1 VSRKILIHSL
11 RSPTHAICHPPSLLL
26 TGCTFSYSFCSRC
39 CSCSSIIRSRFIR
52 CRSASRITPSCIFYN
67 QQSWRMWGVRL
78 SQTLDSDGQ
87 SRLLSSW
94 RWLRERELLW
104 TLGTWAGVGRHFCS
118 MTVGPTI
125 GGDRRTLTLWP
136 FRFYY
141 GNWNPQGSLRIHI
154 DLKFATYRL

>member
-52 CRSASRITPSCIFYN
+52 CRSASRITPSCIFCN

-78 SQTLDSDGQ
+78 FQTLDSDGQ

-94 RWLRERELLW
+94 RWLRQRELLG
-104 TLGTWAGVGRHFCS
+104 TLGTWAGLRRPLLFDDGR
-118 MTVGPTI
+118 TD
-125 GGDRRTLTLWP
+125 DRRRSADPDFVARGT
-136 FRFYY
+136 FRFFS
-141 GNWNPQGSLRIHI
+141 GIHKA
-154 DLKFATYRL
+154 LFAFTSI